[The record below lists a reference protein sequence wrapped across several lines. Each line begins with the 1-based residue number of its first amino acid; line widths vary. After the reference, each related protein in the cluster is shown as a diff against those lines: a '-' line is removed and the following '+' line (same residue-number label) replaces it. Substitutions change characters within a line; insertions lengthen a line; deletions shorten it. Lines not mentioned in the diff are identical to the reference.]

1 MPKTPDNALLHG
13 RIRAYCQRQPVF
25 STGGLT
31 RFHALG
37 HALGW
42 LETVTVDFLAGFDPA
57 FVRCANAPGS
67 LVLDPALPADR
78 VAALITRAGE
88 AMRNAGLV
96 KGWRNEKYDVCA
108 PDGNGLPDRQR
119 PLFQL
124 ERACFRRFGFVSH
137 AVHIN
142 GHTADGRYWIAR
154 RAAHKAIDP
163 NLLDNLAAG
172 GLPTGET
179 PFACVMRE
187 LYEEAGVPPEIASRA
202 VPTGVL
208 RTTRN
213 EPNGTHDEI
222 LMSYDL
228 LLPDDFVPRA
238 NDGEDAEFRLL
249 DAEQI
254 ADELSNFTW
263 DAGRLMA
270 KALLG
275 Q

>member
-1 MPKTPDNALLHG
+1 MSKRPDVEELNKRLL
-13 RIRAYCQRQPVF
+13 AYRQQQPVF
-25 STGGLT
+25 SAQGLA
-31 RFHALG
+31 RFHLAG
-37 HALGW
+37 QALGW
-42 LETVTVDFLAGFDPA
+42 LEPTTARFLGAFDPV
-57 FVRCANAPGS
+57 FHHTDHGVVVDPLLS
-67 LVLDPALPADR
+67 LASIGALM
-78 VAALITRAGE
+78 TRAGE
-88 AMRNAGLV
+88 ALRDTGQV
-96 KGWRNEKYDVCA
+96 TGWRNEKYDVCA

-142 GHTADGRYWIAR
+142 GHTTDGRYWIAR

-179 PFACVMRE
+179 PFACVMCE

-238 NDGEDAEFRLL
+238 NDGEVAEFRLL

-270 KALLG
+270 EALLG